1 MKYCQKN
8 VTKDL
13 LCLLL
18 SAGLM
23 LKYWKDRVLSE
34 QGETGVVQ
42 LLLLEPGNRPFAA
55 GAM

>member
-1 MKYCQKN
+1 
-8 VTKDL
+8 
-13 LCLLL
+13 
-18 SAGLM
+18 M

-55 GAM
+55 GAMWRNFFQKKVFLMEQK